1 MTKVVWRPDWGP
13 PILSVGG
20 FAIVETA
27 VIAFFW
33 HPVLAFLIPVVVG
46 ECVLTRSRD
55 SWDFLPRIIQRRF
68 QDGWT
73 GRIGIVSVGVACG
86 AFQSFNSPSPV
97 KSLLSGFASLG
108 FIALLLFVWF
118 RKTGRHSWTMRD
130 LLPRRRG
137 FLVMLGILF
146 GYYVFLGVTIRP
158 QVIPGFGPQ
167 AVVWVIYAVLFALLY
182 IRLRKAGLQ
191 AIGPGLSPQRFSWL
205 VFLEVS
211 LALTLTSAGLNFIPG
226 NYISVIRLFFWVF
239 GTVGLGLF
247 LYAAWDTLRPAQA

>member
-1 MTKVVWRPDWGP
+1 
-13 PILSVGG
+13 
-20 FAIVETA
+20 
-27 VIAFFW
+27 
-33 HPVLAFLIPVVVG
+33 
-46 ECVLTRSRD
+46 
-55 SWDFLPRIIQRRF
+55 
-68 QDGWT
+68 
-73 GRIGIVSVGVACG
+73 
-86 AFQSFNSPSPV
+86 
-97 KSLLSGFASLG
+97 
-108 FIALLLFVWF
+108 
-118 RKTGRHSWTMRD
+118 
-130 LLPRRRG
+130 
-137 FLVMLGILF
+137 MLGILF